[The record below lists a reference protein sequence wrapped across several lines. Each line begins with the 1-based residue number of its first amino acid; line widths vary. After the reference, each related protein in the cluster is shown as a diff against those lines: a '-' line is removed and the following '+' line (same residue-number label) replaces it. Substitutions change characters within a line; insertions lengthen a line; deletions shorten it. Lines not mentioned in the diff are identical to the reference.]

1 MNKLNI
7 ALSLPLL
14 LILASTMP
22 AVIYYNAENCRLSNE
37 INDLRHE
44 LATLKTANLTAA
56 LGVTEIPP
64 QPHQIFGSKDSHL
77 WITGWVLNSGA
88 SKAIHAG
95 LTVLA
100 FDETNAVV
108 LNVTVP
114 VTDRE
119 FSTAF
124 DDSLVPAVPYWL
136 PGATSLNKLTYGDV
150 LSEENV
156 TVRFSIFHDGIFP
169 SSTRYQIIP
178 IWENKT

>member
-1 MNKLNI
+1 MNKLNL
-7 ALSLPLL
+7 ALSITLL
-14 LILASTMP
+14 LIIASTIP
-22 AVIYYNAENCRLSNE
+22 AVIYYNAENRRLSDE
-37 INDLRHE
+37 ISELHHE
-44 LATLKTANLTAA
+44 LATLKTANLIAA
-56 LGVTEIPP
+56 LGVTEIQP
-64 QPHQIFGSKDSHL
+64 QPDQIFGSKDSHL

-114 VTDRE
+114 VTDRG
-119 FSTAF
+119 FSTALN
-124 DDSLVPAVPYWL
+124 DSLVPAVPYWL
-136 PGATSLNKLTYGDV
+136 PGAISLNKLTYGDV

-156 TVRFSIFHDGIFP
+156 TVGFSIFHEGIFP

-178 IWENKT
+178 IWENQA